1 MRSWLLALLLLALL
15 AVAFAEESQS
25 QDEATG
31 KPKKVSSKT
40 PRTRHVAPKKKKHIL
55 RKNKT
60 IQGRIKLNGKFYE
73 TKCKCADS
81 EWEALTKCLPP
92 RLMRVRQEPF
102 NQMRGLSKLAL
113 KEVLGKPE
121 GLRKYMWDAA
131 TSSLSCVEGRDPSHL
146 LGTPGG
152 DWAEFLHALSE
163 FEIITKEQLTQ
174 DLVTTY
180 FKKWLDY
187 APRGP
192 ALFYYHTDSAAVL
205 RVQQK
210 LHVGGSSDK
219 VVGLELDAPEA
230 RWRETISQL
239 LKQSRFHGCTYI
251 KAILDEPERF
261 YLRRELPGYVVT
273 AFFHTLWDKTSL
285 ASDGQPY
292 YQKLNFVTLDGMA
305 GEEKAWVNIQAS
317 HNCEKAH
324 RAPAF
329 RPHNSLAPVFVHHPQ
344 AVDVHRETYA
354 RFFAAFADGLSA
366 KDLLQRYRHRGA
378 QTLQV
383 AAEVL
388 GSSVPF
394 YTVTVE

>member
-1 MRSWLLALLLLALL
+1 LFL
-15 AVAFAEESQS
+15 AVLVLAAVAVALAAEDSESS
-25 QDEATG
+25 SSVGAPH
-31 KPKKVSSKT
+31 KAHPHKHAAKKT
-40 PRTRHVAPKKKKHIL
+40 KKHVL
-55 RKNKT
+55 RKSKT

-92 RLMRVRQEPF
+92 RLMRVRQEAF
-102 NQMRGLSKLAL
+102 NQMRGLSKIAL

-121 GLRKYMWDAA
+121 HLRTFMWDAA
-131 TSSLSCVEGRDPSHL
+131 SSSLSCVEGRDPSHL

-152 DWAEFLHALSE
+152 DWAEFMHALSE
-163 FEIITKEQLTQ
+163 FEVVTKQRLTQ
-174 DLVTTY
+174 DLVTSY
-180 FKKWLDY
+180 FRRWLDY

-192 ALFYYHTDSAAVL
+192 AMFYYHTDSAAVL

-210 LHVGGSSDK
+210 LHVDGSADK

-230 RWRETISQL
+230 RWRETISLL
-239 LKQSRFHGCTYI
+239 LKQSRYHGCTYI

-261 YLRRELPGYVVT
+261 YVRKELPGYVVV
-273 AFFHTLWDKTSL
+273 AYFHTLWDKTKL
-285 ASDGQPY
+285 AQDGTPY

-305 GEEKAWVNIQAS
+305 GEEKAWINIRAS

-329 RPHNSLAPVFVHHPQ
+329 KPHNSLAPVFVHHPQ

-354 RFFAAFADGLSA
+354 RFFAAHADGVSA
-366 KDLLQRYRHRGA
+366 KDLLARFRHRGA

-383 AAEVL
+383 AAEVM
-388 GSSVPF
+388 GSAVPF